1 MSRLIKKL
9 KIKNMSLIIK
19 NIINIENKSNI
30 IIIYLIANFKIQR
43 LA

>member
-1 MSRLIKKL
+1 MNRLIKKL

-19 NIINIENKSNI
+19 NIINIENKSNL

-43 LA
+43 LF

>member
-19 NIINIENKSNI
+19 NIINKENKSNI

>member
-1 MSRLIKKL
+1 MSLLIKKL

>member
-1 MSRLIKKL
+1 MLIKKL